1 MWNNLQKGA
10 INMETKV
17 FEIRDKATFVVVLAT
32 MIDQSNSEPENY
44 LFRRAG
50 FGSPL
55 IQLTSFNRSQ
65 SQFDPYDWGDR
76 TYTTAHDY
84 IEKNWYG
91 LYSGEVID
99 IEYILKET
107 TTKKISERLS

>member
-1 MWNNLQKGA
+1 
-10 INMETKV
+10 METKV